1 MASGC
6 SSVATST
13 RRILTPASVDAADD
27 EAVVEGGVLGG
38 GLVGSGG
45 VPAPPQAAPESI
57 AITVTVTPHRV
68 RALRPNLRRAITSHD
83 GTDRA
88 LVEADRSKPAQ
99 VERTVV
105 GLPIPGRS
113 PAGHAGAGGVTGSRV
128 PDRRDFPNRR

>member
-13 RRILTPASVDAADD
+13 KRILTPASVDAGDD

-38 GLVGSGG
+38 GLVGPGD
-45 VPAPPQAAPESI
+45 VPAPPQAAPESV
-57 AITVTVTPHRV
+57 AITVSATPHPV

-88 LVEADRSKPAQ
+88 LVEADRSKPVE

-105 GLPIPGRS
+105 GLAIPGRR
-113 PAGHAGAGGVTGSRV
+113 PAGHAGAGGVIGSRV
-128 PDRRDFPNRR
+128 PNRRDFPNRR